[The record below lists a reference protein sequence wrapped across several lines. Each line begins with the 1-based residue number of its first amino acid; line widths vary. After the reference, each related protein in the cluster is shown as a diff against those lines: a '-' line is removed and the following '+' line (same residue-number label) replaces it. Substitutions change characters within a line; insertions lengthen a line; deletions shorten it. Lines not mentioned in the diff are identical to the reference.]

1 VADTGERSQRSIG
14 RVVFIVSVVLTLV
27 ACCGGITWWI
37 ERPGPEVR
45 VGAAPQNPTRVV
57 IDEPASSGVV
67 PGSQWPRACSLISD
81 DELHAVLSQ
90 ATAVKR
96 QPAGQKFKS
105 ALGTNSFEVPEASCQ
120 IEFDLPGNGEPEH
133 ANVHVTLDFVGS
145 EFYVKQNYDDYG
157 TEVALPGADMCHR
170 TSVAYKCRKGGVDFT
185 LSGGVTKDVN
195 FAGQKGAA
203 RAFYVDRVLV
213 EYVKLILAKLP

>member
-1 VADTGERSQRSIG
+1 MAPLS
-14 RVVFIVSVVLTLV
+14 
-27 ACCGGITWWI
+27 
-37 ERPGPEVR
+37 PGPVSAHRVSASSHTACHPIASWHRPARVPGRLRTVARDGSLAGRCAVR
-45 VGAAPQNPTRVV
+45 SPRGAAGR
-57 IDEPASSGVV
+57 G
-67 PGSQWPRACSLISD
+67 D